1 MLIQYL
7 GQAGYLVKT
16 GSVTVM
22 IDPYLSNYVVTG
34 GFGSQENFR
43 RNYPPPINSDDLSRI
58 EAVFITHEHA
68 DHCDL
73 ETLENV
79 SRKNPGCVF
88 IGPGPVA
95 ARLKRLQH
103 SPRNV
108 FVPKTGNH
116 NSVGEIEYISI
127 PSAHYEFDLDPISG
141 DYTYFGFMIKAGST
155 VLYHS
160 GDTILY
166 PGIIGAINSTG
177 WKVNIACLP
186 VNGRDAEREKLGIIG
201 NLTPQEALS
210 LAKSIK
216 AQYLIP
222 MHNDLFTINQLS
234 SKIISSVLKSDENIE
249 IKIMKPGEVFTH

>member
-7 GQAGYLVKT
+7 GQAGFLIKT
-16 GSVTVM
+16 GSITFM

-34 GFGSQENFR
+34 GFGSQELFR
-43 RNYPPPINSDDLSRI
+43 RNFPPPINSDDLPRI
-58 EAVFITHEHA
+58 DAVFITHDHA

-73 ETLENV
+73 QTLEHI
-79 SRKNPGCVF
+79 SLKNPGCVF

-95 ARLKRLQH
+95 EKLRTLQH
-103 SPRNV
+103 SPRDV
-108 FVPKTGNH
+108 FVPKTG
-116 NSVGEIEYISI
+116 SQRRIREIEYIPI
-127 PSAHYEFDLDPISG
+127 PAAHYELDLDPISA
-141 DYTYFGFMIKAGST
+141 DYAYFGFVIKAENT

-166 PGIIGAINSTG
+166 PGIKEAIENTG
-177 WKVNIACLP
+177 WKVDIACLP
-186 VNGRDAEREKLGIIG
+186 INGRDAGREKLGITG

-210 LAKSIK
+210 LAKGIN

-234 SKIISSVLKSDENIE
+234 QEIVSSVLKSDENIE
-249 IKIMKPGEVFTH
+249 IKKMKPGEVFTQ